1 MAATTPDDH
10 QATSAGEFL
19 TALAVIESFVKC
31 LEPERYDARDAAR
44 LTEGFALGKRLCGA
58 GETLIAERAARGN
71 AHLATGHRTPEE
83 WLSSV
88 SGTSRGEAKDLL
100 RVGEALGSQP
110 AVEDALRAGRLT
122 PRQATLVSDAAKIN
136 PGREQDLVKS
146 AETDTVNQL
155 KDRCLRAKSEGRSA
169 EDGERHRRTLHVN
182 RRCRT
187 FTDTDGAFCLEAHL
201 TPETGAGLKAALDTQ
216 CDRFFQK
223 ARRAGRFENVDAYRA
238 DALVALITGEG
249 ILPAETR
256 RKGTR
261 SAPPGGADPTS
272 PTADRSDCRSHGP
285 DATVHIRVD
294 LAALRRGN
302 ISNGEIC
309 EIPGVGPVSVT
320 WAREILGAALLD
332 LVITD
337 GVDVTTVVRLGR
349 HVPTALL
356 TAILE
361 RDQCCVVPGCGKRLG
376 LENDHWQVDFADGG
390 PISYDNIARVCTYHH
405 RLKTHQGWA
414 LTQENGQWRFDPPE
428 AVRGGGPIGRKRRR
442 KGRKTGSAGPPP
454 DPGPSPPS
462 VTDQAAATPE
472 RR

>member
-1 MAATTPDDH
+1 M
-10 QATSAGEFL
+10 
-19 TALAVIESFVKC
+19 
-31 LEPERYDARDAAR
+31 
-44 LTEGFALGKRLCGA
+44 GKRLCGA
-58 GETLIAERAARGN
+58 GETLIAKRAARGN

-88 SGTSRGEAKDLL
+88 SGTSKGEAKDLL
-100 RVGEALGSQP
+100 RVGEALESQP

-122 PRQATLVSDAAKIN
+122 PRQATLVSDAAKVN
-136 PGREQDLVKS
+136 PGREEDLVKS
-146 AETDTVNQL
+146 AETDTVGQL
-155 KDRCLRAKSEGRSA
+155 KDRCLRAKSEGRST
-169 EDGERHRRTLHVN
+169 EDGERHRRALHVN

-223 ARRAGRFENVDAYRA
+223 ARRAGRFENIDAYRA

-249 ILPAETR
+249 LLPAETR
-256 RKGTR
+256 KKGTR
-261 SAPPGGADPTS
+261 TLRRAVPIRRLLRRVGPTGR
-272 PTADRSDCRSHGP
+272 THGP
-285 DATVHIRVD
+285 DATMHIRVD

-320 WAREILGAALLD
+320 WAREIMGAALLD

-349 HVPTALL
+349 HVPTSLL

-361 RDQCCVVPGCGKRLG
+361 RDQCCVVPGCSKRLG

-390 PISYDNIARVCTYHH
+390 PISYDNIARVVH
-405 RLKTHQGWA
+405 LPPPAQ
-414 LTQENGQWRFDPPE
+414 DPP
-428 AVRGGGPIGRKRRR
+428 GLG
-442 KGRKTGSAGPPP
+442 P
-454 DPGPSPPS
+454 DPGERAVAVRPTRSCQWWRSDRAQAEEEGEEDRVGRPSTRSGSQPS
-462 VTDQAAATPE
+462 AGHRPGGSHPGSVGDGRAPLDRVDRSRVDEAVSMKPC
-472 RR
+472 R